1 MLSFRGKVRNAEL
14 YNKHDSHLLP
24 LFDCLIVYSI
34 HVTNV

>member
-1 MLSFRGKVRNAEL
+1 MLTFRAKVRHAEL

-24 LFDCLIVYSI
+24 LFDFLIVYSI